1 MKLAKHDLRYLGKEE
16 EERPETIV
24 RTKYKL
30 LGFKLGVLKNNVKLN
45 QKLIFHVAGPE
56 MFIHTNSVS
65 SYTCF
70 GLDLSLA

>member
-30 LGFKLGVLKNNVKLN
+30 FLGFKLGVLKNNVKLN
-45 QKLIFHVAGPE
+45 RKLIFHVAGSE
-56 MFIHTNSVS
+56 IFIHTNSV
-65 SYTCF
+65 
-70 GLDLSLA
+70 